1 MADYNSSYTGLQIDT
16 AIGKVINKIVET
28 SANKVSFTKG
38 STGLSANNVQD
49 AIEELSQSSGGATT
63 PRTYR
68 VVVGT
73 TQAGWTADD
82 CDYLCDGTADQTTI
96 SQAVAALPEEGGV
109 VYFLDGT
116 YLLTSTLSI
125 SGDNV
130 TLLGNHQSSILANQ
144 GSAAVLVSVGDN
156 FAMQDLLVTDERSGG
171 SQATVVINGANCR
184 ISGCRFANLNVLSLD
199 ISGQDALLQNTD
211 FAAAQITA
219 TTGTHNGARIWECSR
234 TGGDGSTLP
243 WLQVSGNDIDII
255 GNYICNA
262 YIGINTQACQKV
274 NIIDNYINGCNVGIF
289 TSGDVIGYNI
299 LNNMILNFIAYGIFT
314 QSMNGQYINVSGN
327 YVGLDDAA
335 EYPSGTPIVV
345 AGERNVVT
353 SNITPGKQITTMG
366 SRVLIDN
373 NSY

>member
-1 MADYNSSYTGLQIDT
+1 MPYNSQWTGQQIDD
-16 AIGKVINKIVET
+16 AIGKVRDNTVN
-28 SANKVSFTKG
+28 ALAVNVSFTPGDSGLG
-38 STGLSANNVQD
+38 STNVQD
-49 AIEELSQSSGGATT
+49 ALEELAGRPSGGGS

-73 TQAGWTADD
+73 STAGWTEDD

-96 SQAVAALPEEGGV
+96 SQAIAALPEEGGV

-116 YLLTSTLSI
+116 YSLTSTLTI
-125 SGDNV
+125 SSDNI

-144 GSAAVLVSVGDN
+144 GNAAVLVSGGSN
-156 FAMQDLLVTDERSGG
+156 FAMRDLLVTDERSNG
-171 SQATVVINGANCR
+171 SEATAVINGANCC
-184 ISGCRFANLNVLSLD
+184 ISGCRFTNLNVLSLD

-219 TTGTHNGARIWECSR
+219 TTGTHNGSRVWGCSR
-234 TGGDGSTLP
+234 TGDMGSTLP
-243 WLQVSGNDIDII
+243 WLLVSGNDIDII
-255 GNYICNA
+255 GNYVCNA
-262 YIGINTQACQKV
+262 YTGINTQTCQKV
-274 NIIDNYINGCNVGIF
+274 NIINNYISNCNVGIL
-289 TSGDVIGYNI
+289 TSGDIVGHNI
-299 LNNMILNFIAYGIFT
+299 LNNMILNFVAYGIFT
-314 QSMNGQYINVSGN
+314 QSMNGQYINVTGN
-327 YVGLDDAA
+327 YVALDDTIQT
-335 EYPSGTPIVV
+335 PSGTPIAI

>member
-1 MADYNSSYTGLQIDT
+1 MPYNSQWTGQQIDD
-16 AIGKVINKIVET
+16 AIGKVRDNTVN
-28 SANKVSFTKG
+28 ALAVNVSFTPGDSGLG
-38 STGLSANNVQD
+38 STNVQD
-49 AIEELSQSSGGATT
+49 ALEELAGRPSGGGS

-73 TQAGWTADD
+73 STAGWTEDD

-96 SQAVAALPEEGGV
+96 SQAIAALPEEGGV

-116 YLLTSTLSI
+116 YSLTSTLTI
-125 SGDNV
+125 SSDNI
-130 TLLGNHQSSILANQ
+130 TLLGNHQSSILVNQ
-144 GSAAVLVSVGDN
+144 GNAAVLVSGGNN
-156 FAMQDLLVTDERSGG
+156 FAMQNLLVTDERSSG
-171 SQATVVINGANCR
+171 SQATVVINGANYR
-184 ISGCRFANLNVLSLD
+184 ISGCQFTNLNVLSLD

-219 TTGTHNGARIWECSR
+219 ITGTHNGSRVWGCSR
-234 TGGDGSTLP
+234 TGDTGSTLP
-243 WLQVSGNDIDII
+243 WLLVSGNDIDII
-255 GNYICNA
+255 GNYVCNA
-262 YIGINTQACQKV
+262 YTGINTQTCQKV
-274 NIIDNYINGCNVGIF
+274 NIINNYINNCNVGIL
-289 TSGDVIGYNI
+289 TSGDVIGHNI
-299 LNNMILNFIAYGIFT
+299 LNNMILNFVAYGIFT

-335 EYPSGTPIVV
+335 EYPSGTPIAV